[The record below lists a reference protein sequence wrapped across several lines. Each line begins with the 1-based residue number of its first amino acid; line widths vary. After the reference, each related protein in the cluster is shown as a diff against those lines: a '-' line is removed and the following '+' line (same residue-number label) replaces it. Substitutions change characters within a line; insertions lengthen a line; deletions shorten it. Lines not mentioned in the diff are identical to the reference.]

1 MKLTEKV
8 SYLQGL
14 MNGLE
19 INDST
24 KEGKVLLQMAAILDE
39 MAHGIEDIQGEVDEM
54 TELVDIIDQDL
65 GDVEDALCEDDDDD
79 CDCDCCDD
87 DDDDDDDFDFDDDDE
102 LYEITC
108 PTCGDTICLNE
119 EMLDEGSMA
128 CPGCGENL
136 EFDFD
141 PDDVEDSDADKD

>member
-8 SYLQGL
+8 SYLKGL
-14 MNGLE
+14 MDGLE

-24 KEGKVLLQMAAILDE
+24 KEGKVLLKMADILDE
-39 MAHGIEDIQGEVDEM
+39 IADSIEGIQDEVDEI

-65 GDVEDALCEDDDDD
+65 GDVEDALCDDDDDD
-79 CDCDCCDD
+79 CECDCDCDCDD
-87 DDDDDDDFDFDDDDE
+87 CDDDDFDVDDDE
-102 LYEITC
+102 LYEVTC

-119 EMLDEGSMA
+119 QMLEEGSME
-128 CPGCGENL
+128 CPNCGENL

-141 PDDVEDSDADKD
+141 AEDFEDSTEED